1 MGCLVLLV
9 LSVAATLSRLVR
21 LWVLLLMLLLWL
33 LLAACHYLNVR
44 FTCHCLY
51 SRRTSVT
58 VVIDSLRRV
67 RTERRCGCSGVMRGA
82 AAAVMLR
89 RWAVSHTA
97 RGGSI
102 GTRAEID
109 RRGGGVV
116 RNVMRMGTI
125 RGRGGRGE
133 FILFGLDKGRTRMM

>member
-1 MGCLVLLV
+1 M
-9 LSVAATLSRLVR
+9 
-21 LWVLLLMLLLWL
+21 
-33 LLAACHYLNVR
+33 
-44 FTCHCLY
+44 
-51 SRRTSVT
+51 T

-89 RWAVSHTA
+89 RWAVSHTTRA
-97 RGGSI
+97 GSI

-133 FILFGLDKGRTRMM
+133 FILLGLDKGRTRMM